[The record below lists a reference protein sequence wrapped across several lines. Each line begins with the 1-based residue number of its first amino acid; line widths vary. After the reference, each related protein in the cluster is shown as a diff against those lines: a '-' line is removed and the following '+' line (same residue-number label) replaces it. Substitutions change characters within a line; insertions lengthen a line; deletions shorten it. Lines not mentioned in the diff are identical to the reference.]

1 MSDPIKLENVAQ
13 NRQISDACRRMSY
26 DQFAT
31 QLTQHVGPSVSSF
44 F

>member
-13 NRQISDACRRMSY
+13 TRQISDACRRMSY